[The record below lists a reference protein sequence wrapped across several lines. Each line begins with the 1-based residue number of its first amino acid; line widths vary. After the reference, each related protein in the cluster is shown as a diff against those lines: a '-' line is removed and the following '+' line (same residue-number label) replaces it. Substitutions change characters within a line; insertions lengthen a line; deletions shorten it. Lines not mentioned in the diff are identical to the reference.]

1 MSYPVSQQ
9 MLLAIVPKFTGTIG
23 MTSALLLM
31 TEIIRDYRK
40 NDMNPMK
47 RALFCSS
54 CFEWMDAFGW
64 FLSTWALPNHTD
76 FVWATGSWTTCNFQ
90 GFCLQASIGAPL
102 CQCMLT
108 YTFYRMSRPDAQT
121 WDYDMFEWI
130 MYSAVL
136 IYTFSATTLLLIL
149 DQLNPTN
156 QVCVAN
162 GYPLGC
168 SEAVF
173 GTNDIPCERGFN
185 AHIFGLA
192 TFYIVLWIAFITI
205 MYLNIVMRRRLLSSQ
220 QASESTDVQWI
231 TTQALL
237 YGVAFVVTWT
247 PSTMWFVFPLFGYFR
262 FWLDFLPG
270 VLEPLQGLWSLLIFI
285 RNRPESIERIQ
296 RLIICRNSDF
306 LLNHMLGHHQS
317 TPKYAKDS
325 IHTPPKADEERSD
338 LS

>member
-9 MLLAIVPKFTGTIG
+9 ILLAIVPKFTGTIG
-23 MTSALLLM
+23 MASSILLM
-31 TEIIRDYRK
+31 TEIIRDYRN

-64 FLSTWALPNHTD
+64 FLSTWAIPNHID
-76 FVWATGSWTTCNFQ
+76 FVWTTGTWMTCNFQ
-90 GFCLQASIGAPL
+90 GFCLQAAIGAPF

-108 YTFYRMSRPDAQT
+108 YTFYRMARPDAQT

-130 MYSAVL
+130 AYSIVL
-136 IYTFSATTLLLIL
+136 IYTFSAATLLLIL

-156 QVCVAN
+156 QVCIGN
-162 GYPLGC
+162 GFPLGC

-185 AHIFGLA
+185 AHIFGLV
-192 TFYIVLWIAFITI
+192 TFYIVLWIVFIIIT
-205 MYLNIVMRRRLLSSQ
+205 YLNIVIRKRLLSSQ
-220 QASESTDVQWI
+220 TSDSTDVQWI

-262 FWLDFLPG
+262 FWLDFLPCF
-270 VLEPLQGLWSLLIFI
+270 VEPLQGMWSLLIFI

-296 RLIICRNSDF
+296 RLFICRNIRFYSKRTLVNRPSNTKDP
-306 LLNHMLGHHQS
+306 N
-317 TPKYAKDS
+317 DS
-325 IHTPPKADEERSD
+325 ILTPTNAEEGSTD
-338 LS
+338 LF